1 MEMLECRNLTKIYGK
16 KTVLK
21 NVNLTFE
28 KGKIYGLLGRNGA
41 GKTTL
46 LSVLSGQNPAGSGSV
61 SWAGMPVWENEK
73 ALAHICFSRELG
85 PGEGRGV
92 SALKVKDYLRI
103 ASLYLSEWDAGM
115 AKELTELFGLD
126 VKSRIGKLS
135 KGMQS
140 MVSIIVAMASKADFT
155 LMDEPAAGLDVVAR
169 QQLYR
174 LIMEEHQE
182 TGRTFVISTH
192 IIEEAQDAFDRVV
205 FLKKGEVVLDEDSR
219 VLAENCVHVRGMAEK
234 VERAAASGRRF
245 GQERFG
251 RNMGV
256 TLLLPPGE
264 RILPDADYSVQP
276 VSLQDLFVAVCR
288 EEGEG

>member
-1 MEMLECRNLTKIYGK
+1 
-16 KTVLK
+16 
-21 NVNLTFE
+21 
-28 KGKIYGLLGRNGA
+28 
-41 GKTTL
+41 
-46 LSVLSGQNPAGSGSV
+46 
-61 SWAGMPVWENEK
+61 
-73 ALAHICFSRELG
+73 
-85 PGEGRGV
+85 
-92 SALKVKDYLRI
+92 
-103 ASLYLSEWDAGM
+103 
-115 AKELTELFGLD
+115 
-126 VKSRIGKLS
+126 
-135 KGMQS
+135 
-140 MVSIIVAMASKADFT
+140 
-155 LMDEPAAGLDVVAR
+155 MDEPAAGLDVVAR

-219 VLAENCVHVRGMAEK
+219 VLAENCVHVRGLAEK

-264 RILPDADYSVQP
+264 RIPPDADYSVQP
-276 VSLQDLFVAVCR
+276 VSLQELFVAVCR